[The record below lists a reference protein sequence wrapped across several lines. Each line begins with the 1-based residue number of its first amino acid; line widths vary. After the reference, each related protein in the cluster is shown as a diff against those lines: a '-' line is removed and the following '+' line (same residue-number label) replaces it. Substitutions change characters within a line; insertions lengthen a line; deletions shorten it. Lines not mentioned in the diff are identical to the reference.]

1 MNETKS
7 SNKPVFRKVMI
18 ANDKLDGLDLALPK
32 AAMIEHYSGASIH
45 VIEVVYDTV
54 AEEPAN
60 ILPPAEQANLIEGL
74 KAAERNG
81 LKRLI
86 APYEGRVAEIE
97 ARVVWHKGAADGIL
111 GELDDIDFLIKPISR
126 HQGLI
131 DRLHAPLD
139 WALTRSA
146 PCPVLISKNDWT
158 NTNVVLAALD
168 AGDESHQK
176 LNSAILATAA
186 SLSKILG
193 CDLQVVSAYPSLG
206 QSVNELQVA
215 MDYDGIKAD
224 MRETRQAL
232 IDALITDL
240 AAPVSEVHLLEGH
253 ARDTIPELANDMGA
267 VLTVLGTAA
276 RRGLSQLILGNT
288 AEAIIGSLE
297 GDLVT
302 VRDPGN

>member
-7 SNKPVFRKVMI
+7 SNMPVFKKVMI

-45 VIEVVYDTV
+45 VIEVIYDTV
-54 AEEPAN
+54 AEEPAK

-111 GELDDIDFLIKPISR
+111 GELDDVDFLIKPISR

-146 PCPVLISKNDWT
+146 PCPVLISKNDWI

-224 MRETRQAL
+224 MRETRQTL
-232 IDALITDL
+232 IDALITEL
-240 AAPVSEVHLLEGH
+240 AAPVSEIHLLEGH
-253 ARDTIPELANDMGA
+253 ARDAIPELANDMGA